1 MAAFYKYVPM
11 KEEFVT
17 IPSGQFKLEGLMTK
31 PRVVSARA
39 AVVCHPHPL
48 YGGSMHNDVVE
59 AILEALWKRDFAT
72 LRFNFRGVGASEGEH
87 SGGLGEADDAKAA
100 MQFLLSQPG
109 VARDAAV
116 MAGYSFGAAIAMR
129 VGAELKDVSTIAAVA
144 LPVGMSDFS
153 STAGSGKKI
162 VLVAGDRDS
171 YCPRPAITKL
181 AENCGAE
188 LRIIEGA
195 DHFFAGYD
203 GALTIELT
211 ELLA

>member
-1 MAAFYKYVPM
+1 MQ
-11 KEEFVT
+11 EESVN
-17 IPSGQFKLEGLMTK
+17 IPSGQLKLEGLIAK
-31 PRVVSARA
+31 PTGVASARG

-48 YGGSMHNDVVE
+48 YGGSMHNNVVE
-59 AILEALWKRDFAT
+59 AILAALWKRDFAT

-100 MQFLLSQPG
+100 LQFLLSQAG
-109 VARDAAV
+109 VAKDAAV

-129 VGAELKDVSTIAAVA
+129 VGAELENVATIAAVA

-153 STAGSGKKI
+153 FTAKSGKKI
-162 VLVAGDRDS
+162 VLIAGDRDS

-181 AENCGAE
+181 AENCGAQ
-188 LRIIEGA
+188 LRIVEGA
-195 DHFFAGYD
+195 DHFFAGFD